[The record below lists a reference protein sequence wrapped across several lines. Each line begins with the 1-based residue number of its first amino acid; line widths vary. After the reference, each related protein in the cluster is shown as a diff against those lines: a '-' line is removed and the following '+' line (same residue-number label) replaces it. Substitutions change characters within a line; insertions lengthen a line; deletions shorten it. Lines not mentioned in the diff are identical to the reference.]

1 MDISSQT
8 RYKMSTQVT
17 VHRMVTTTTT
27 SAFLINTGYLKTFP
41 GILQIFQIIL
51 GCVEIGIIGHY
62 IHWSY
67 NTDVLVPELFFLQV
81 ATTCLITTTLLLFS
95 FLCSIATAS
104 IIPKTLFEM
113 LYHIVAVLLYFA
125 SALCLL
131 IYLTDN
137 TAYRRKGHSLTLRT
151 AASVV
156 LLHGTLSYLLVC
168 SSINLLR
175 EVVSRNE
182 GYKIYEKGYNS
193 KIFSGGLGLV
203 NCALY
208 VLSSVYS
215 VRTFRRG

>member
-1 MDISSQT
+1 
-8 RYKMSTQVT
+8 MSTQVT

-104 IIPKTLFEM
+104 IIPKTLF
-113 LYHIVAVLLYFA
+113 
-125 SALCLL
+125 
-131 IYLTDN
+131 
-137 TAYRRKGHSLTLRT
+137 
-151 AASVV
+151 VV